1 MIFQINERDF
11 RLLLDLVY
19 SGNWV
24 LNSAREGDRIPEYDR
39 VQRIVFAHCGAA
51 GLDLLCEN
59 GCEPSAQYVDGGI
72 HEVILDYE
80 DSVFYGILAEELA
93 RRDLRDRDVD
103 GADNELLNAR
113 IDEYMAEFTRNGIDN
128 LTLGQGEG

>member
-72 HEVILDYE
+72 HEAILDYE

-128 LTLGQGEG
+128 LTLGPGEG